1 MPRTDNLEAW
11 LALWRAD
18 SEKIIAISGCA
29 GGHNDTGMRSEDLWW
44 LASNSG
50 RAEERK
56 SGARSL
62 PRRQT
67 GVARDASLWPAGL
80 AGSGDD
86 PPEELARGAR
96 ASLEISTIRSLPR
109 RSNRVVGD
117 GRRMKR
123 LQGRRSERW
132 LYQDGGGGEMLRD
145 RLATY
150 QLTFSPRASMWV
162 KFQ

>member
-1 MPRTDNLEAW
+1 MGRLQPPPRLPAPPPNELSTQSTAAPKLVPRTDNLEAW
-11 LALWRAD
+11 LALWRAE
-18 SEKIIAISGCA
+18 SEKIIAISGYA

-62 PRRQT
+62 PLRQT
-67 GVARDASLWPAGL
+67 GVARDASLLPAGL

-109 RSNRVVGD
+109 RSNRVVGMVV
-117 GRRMKR
+117 G
-123 LQGRRSERW
+123 
-132 LYQDGGGGEMLRD
+132 
-145 RLATY
+145 
-150 QLTFSPRASMWV
+150 
-162 KFQ
+162 